1 MKKTLIFA
9 AIAGTALSAS
19 AQIGKGSFFAGLDF
33 SYYSN
38 NGKNSSTSNSTTTQ
52 GSENKYS
59 YLTLGPSIQYF
70 LAENLSVG
78 LSAGINNNK
87 QTNDYPN
94 NANKDKY
101 EYNTNG
107 TTFGLF
113 ARKYI
118 NCADN
123 FYTFVGLGF
132 DMGSSKG
139 TNSHSTTVNNAV
151 TTTKTSSEYKNSNVG
166 LNLGFAWFIT
176 PKIMFQGS
184 FGALSY
190 SSNKQKY
197 NISEDGKTYQE
208 QNSSGINFSLTS
220 GNYPF
225 SLGFA
230 YRLAGG
236 E

>member
-9 AIAGTALSAS
+9 AIAGIAFSAS

-33 SYYSN
+33 GISSSN
-38 NGKNSSTSNSTTTQ
+38 SKGSSTNNNTTTQ
-52 GSENKYS
+52 GNENNYS
-59 YLTLGPSIQYF
+59 NMNLGPSIQYF

-78 LSAGINNNK
+78 LSAGINNYK
-87 QTNDYPN
+87 STNNYPN

-101 EYNTNG
+101 EYTSNG
-107 TTFGLF
+107 TNFGLF
-113 ARKYI
+113 ARKYMS
-118 NCADN
+118 CGTN
-123 FYTFVGLGF
+123 FYTFVGLGLN
-132 DMGSSKG
+132 MGSSKG
-139 TNSHSTTVNNAV
+139 SNSYSTTVSNTT
-151 TTTKTSSEYKNSNVG
+151 TTTKTTSENKNSSAG

-176 PKIMFQGS
+176 EKIMFQGS
-184 FGALSY
+184 FGALTYNSY
-190 SSNKQKY
+190 KQKY
-197 NISEDGKTYQE
+197 NISEDGKSYQE
-208 QNSSGINFSLTS
+208 NNGSGFDFSLYS